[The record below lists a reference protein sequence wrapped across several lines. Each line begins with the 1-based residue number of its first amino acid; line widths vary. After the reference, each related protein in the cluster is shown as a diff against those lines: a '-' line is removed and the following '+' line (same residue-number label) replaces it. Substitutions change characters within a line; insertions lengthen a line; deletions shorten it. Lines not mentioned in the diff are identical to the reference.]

1 MAYLQTLEGD
11 SRGAT
16 VEDLFNCNDA
26 LGVVIYGP
34 GAWNKIKAFVAD
46 LATGELIK
54 ARGVG
59 GMLSK
64 ITGKQFVCNHD
75 ILDDVYGFDH
85 ELGCELLGGEEW
97 GAFVNAVKSVPTLG
111 SWFSD
116 IDLKHLVNPATIVQD
131 IVDYSL
137 PRGYDPLSI
146 AKYLTGIGQIEL
158 TAQQFRDI
166 SGLTAQRIREQNEK
180 ELKRKAEEEARLK
193 DYTDRMD
200 ALESERIEAQ
210 KEYEKAKAEAEAAAA
225 AQVQIQTSP
234 EYIQSKTQ
242 TRNLLILGGLG
253 LGAIYLLAG
262 RK

>member
-1 MAYLQTLEGD
+1 MSYLRTLEGV
-11 SRGAT
+11 SENPT
-16 VEDLFNCNDA
+16 IEDLFNCNDA
-26 LGVVIYGP
+26 LGVIIYGRN
-34 GAWNKIKAFVAD
+34 AWNKIKSFVCD
-46 LATGELIK
+46 LATSELIK
-54 ARGVG
+54 SRGVG
-59 GMLSK
+59 GMLANVC
-64 ITGKQFVCNHD
+64 GGEFVCNDD
-75 ILDDVYGFDH
+75 ILDDVFGFNH
-85 ELGCELLGGEEW
+85 ELGCSLLGGAEW
-97 GAFVNAVKSVPTLG
+97 GAFVDTVKSAPTLG

-116 IDLKHLVNPATIVQD
+116 IDLSHLINPTTIVQD

-166 SGLTAQRIREQNEK
+166 SGLTAQRLREQEEK

-193 DYTDRMD
+193 DYTSRMD
-200 ALESERIEAQ
+200 YLESERIEAQ

-234 EYIQSKTQ
+234 EYIQSKAQ

-253 LGAIYLLAG
+253 LGAIYLLAR